1 MDKTQKQLV
10 DTYFRKRKIAAELAE
25 GEVYKAYELLY
36 GVKNGYADLND
47 TESYVRAQ
55 YFNKLAG
62 QYLYDSVRKF
72 GNFGG
77 DIALASRETH
87 DLHHFFINRSGELD
101 TTGADPILLNPYGS
115 WVRTAFFNQKFGTN
129 YNGMSSF
136 DDDGKSMVYDSNS
149 DKYFYVNVNNEPF
162 LGKAKPSHNRSN
174 KTEDIAYY
182 TTLEML
188 KNNG

>member
-1 MDKTQKQLV
+1 MDKSQKQLL

-25 GEVYKAYELLY
+25 GEVYKVYELLY

-47 TESYVRAQ
+47 TESYVRAD

-62 QYLYDSVRKF
+62 RHIYDHVSKF
-72 GNFGG
+72 GLFGG
-77 DIALASRETH
+77 YIALASRESYNSSE
-87 DLHHFFINRSGELD
+87 FFINRSGELD
-101 TTGADPILLNPYGS
+101 TTGADPKLLNPYGS
-115 WVRTAFFNQKFGTN
+115 WVRTSFFNQKYGTM

-136 DDDGKSMVYDSNS
+136 DNDGKSMVYDSNN